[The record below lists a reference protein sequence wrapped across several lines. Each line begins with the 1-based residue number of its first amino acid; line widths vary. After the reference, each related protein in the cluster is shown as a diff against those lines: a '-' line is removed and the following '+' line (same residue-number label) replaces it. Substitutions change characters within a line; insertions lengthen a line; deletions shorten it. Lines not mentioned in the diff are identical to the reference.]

1 MPDFRQK
8 TIKVPV
14 NFGNVSDISNTTLTS
29 IGTPTI
35 YIPENDASSVTFN
48 SAMLYF
54 QWEDKST
61 GAGANASN
69 ITEFQ
74 TEIQLQDAGSPSNV
88 TVTQAAGNIL
98 QNTGENMSGIF
109 GPIDYTTYFS
119 TGGGWDSDQI
129 SQTCEV
135 KIQINSTTTGVAGF
149 RSVYAWFEI
158 TYVYPVDAA
167 TYIQT
172 ICLPYETYPGNIP
185 ATATEVGTLPQLTTE
200 GGILAGYNTPVVR
213 HRWIELKGSDGV
225 TNTTDPT
232 LNYSFDGDT
241 LTSLPVVEAALQ
253 STRYHTYL
261 IDASELDPTTSHT
274 FELASLGAIRFSG
287 LVINEW
293 ISFEYTVSETT
304 RVLNYIEV
312 PIEFDAYLNG
322 TTAGVNS
329 SFTRELLIPEK
340 NITQLNCAAEI
351 NFNIQSPNLVIQVK
365 AGNQASYRGY
375 SINALQICCAI
386 PVQHRFDAGSASG
399 EGIALTS
406 GLNTLSLF
414 LYQSATLRNI
424 TNISGLIKIA
434 YLSDVSDAGLHNHT
448 QTVKEF
454 IRQPAIISSAGV
466 ANPCSNTSSF
476 SIPNTDYYIQS
487 AGLHYNMWAIAT
499 TMGITSRARILSGE
513 GVGEGYRVLYS
524 DSYQAIGEIAYTP
537 IYVRARD
544 EFKRYPGDVDNNRM
558 DIESNR
564 EFQFVTSAGV
574 RVISTAWN
582 VAYHGITH
590 IISGSVTG
598 SSGASSTLQLFQVVD
613 GEYNLYKTGSISGD
627 SAFEFIVYD
636 DTTPYTVSAYA
647 NSSLKGLSKSATP
660 SEGFDIDYASGGG
673 GGGAGG
679 EFFF

>member
-1 MPDFRQK
+1 MPDFRKK
-8 TIKVPV
+8 TIRVPV
-14 NFGNVSDISNTTLTS
+14 NFGNVSDISNSTLTS

-35 YIPENDASSVTFN
+35 YIPENDNSTITFN

-54 QWEDKST
+54 QWEDIAING
-61 GAGANASN
+61 GASGSN

-74 TEIQLQDAGSPSNV
+74 TEIQLQDAVSPSNV
-88 TVTQAAGNIL
+88 TVTQAAASL
-98 QNTGENMSGIF
+98 LLNTGESMSGIF

-135 KIQINSTTTGVAGF
+135 KIQINSTTTGLAGF

-158 TYVYPVDAA
+158 TYIYPVDAA

-185 ATATEVGTLPQLTTE
+185 ATATEIGTLPQLTGV

-225 TNTTDPT
+225 QNITDPI

-261 IDASELDPTTSHT
+261 IDASGLDTTTSHT
-274 FELASLGAIRFSG
+274 FELASTGAIRFSG

-293 ISFEYTVSETT
+293 ISFEYTVSGTT

-312 PIEFDAYLNG
+312 PIEFDAYLKG
-322 TTAGVNS
+322 TTVDVNS
-329 SFTRELLIPEK
+329 SFTRQLLIPEK

-351 NFNIQSPNLVIQVK
+351 NFNMLTPPAVIQVK
-365 AGNQASYRGY
+365 AGTQASYRGY
-375 SINALQICCAI
+375 SINAVQICCAI

-399 EGIALTS
+399 EGIALAS

-414 LYQSATLRNI
+414 LYQSSALRNI

-454 IRQPAIISSAGV
+454 IRQPEIINQVGIT
-466 ANPCSNTSSF
+466 NPCINTSSF

-487 AGLHYNMWAIAT
+487 AGLHYGMWTPAS
-499 TMGITSRARILSGE
+499 TMGIISRARILPEE

-524 DSYQAIGEIAYTP
+524 DSYQAIGEISYTP

-544 EFKRYPGDVDNNRM
+544 EFKRYPDDVDNNRM

-564 EFQFVTSAGV
+564 EFQFVSTSPV

-613 GEYNLYKTGSISGD
+613 GEYNLYKTGSVTGD
-627 SAFEFIVYD
+627 SPFEFSVYD
-636 DTTPYTVSAYA
+636 DTTPYIVSSYV
-647 NSSLKGLSKSATP
+647 NSSLKGISKLATP
-660 SEGFDIDYASGGG
+660 TTGFDIDYAAGG